1 MDFKKKV
8 LEKKLEVIFFMKFW
22 FLKFYVSGLNE
33 IDFTGI
39 TLNPHE
45 SRVQIDFRNL
55 WKKISQLHTST
66 SVSRYELTSN
76 HVIVG

>member
-39 TLNPHE
+39 THMKVGFKQTSE
-45 SRVQIDFRNL
+45 IYG
-55 WKKISQLHTST
+55 KKFLRCTLRP
-66 SVSRYELTSN
+66 VCLDMN
-76 HVIVG
+76 

>member
-39 TLNPHE
+39 THM
-45 SRVQIDFRNL
+45 
-55 WKKISQLHTST
+55 K
-66 SVSRYELTSN
+66 
-76 HVIVG
+76 VGLK